1 MWQGIDSLWRELVE
15 AGVRFDHDAK
25 AFSQVGTTG
34 LVLWKTLLDTERF
47 PSENVLYESFGTKTY
62 LSHTKFTSGKLYF
75 EVKILHSTPSSSE
88 KIKKGDPWMHVGWA
102 KRAYEVLKQPQ
113 RSRRELSK
121 GRFVICGSKNAK
133 YWQGK
138 KEAYGDQLDW
148 KKGDVVGC
156 VADLDGGEIRF
167 LMNNKDLGV
176 AFGSEELTRSV
187 LDAGLRITCS
197 FGPGQGA
204 EVNLG
209 NRTFVNTMPVGFR
222 SVFSAVV
229 REEVSKSDDYS
240 DSKSFTMPW
249 FEYKGGEFRLIRYA
263 YRISYD
269 GGILRTLIASID
281 FNAQFQTQS
290 QDSCEWTNVGLC
302 ALDQVLKSSNSES
315 AHTLEFAKIL
325 IHKMNLNQ
333 ILHGAQEPLWVE
345 IVRRLDSILEIDT
358 EESLDFVLS
367 IVGAHQ
373 QDILSDFQKSVIEK
387 LLINVIR
394 MEMSGRNFGL
404 LRKSVGFIRKSM
416 GISGSPSWKGLAFF
430 VQELIDAG
438 MDINRQ
444 AWKEIGV
451 PFCVVM
457 ASELLQATPLSD
469 ANSITNKELE
479 ILKIQSVNKVQSGKV
494 YFEVTLIGPAPDSSV
509 RARRNTPWMHLGWSG
524 ESFRSVPTNAL
535 GADVHRRRRM
545 SKGSYVVCG
554 SKAKRYWKG
563 QKESWGGTWRW
574 QEGDV
579 VGCSL
584 DVEAREIR
592 YYLNGKDL
600 GAAFTKD
607 ELTSQELQEGLYI
620 TCSLGPKQGVKIN
633 LGESEFAHGLPAG
646 FRSVQDIIA
655 DMQRRRGDAK
665 ADSQQSLSHR
675 QSTRSLIETSLSDED
690 DRTWRWFHPIKLQW
704 ITLNPSMG
712 GEKRKTLEIIVAHQ
726 KFLAEFV
733 AYSLWCGKDGHQ
745 LILDK
750 GHCGLV
756 EYTAVDHLQ
765 ENSAKCDICG
775 QHISGLRERCRFCSF
790 DICCRCSDALHL
802 RDCRLLADC
811 HLRKTTARDSKE
823 KTEPVTM
830 VAGGVLFQQIVRH
843 LRVDQDLAY
852 GILTEIFRRTDL
864 AIIKENSKLQGLLAD
879 SVCSFACENQK
890 LSLQILEIVM
900 PALGSQ
906 ELHRVK
912 SVLGFSVLIDVLKY
926 QKSQS
931 KEKFKEIMGFQK
943 EADDQV
949 LIDDVLLNFLGHFE
963 GLYMP
968 SLLLQVQDPVVIS
981 NGYEPSLLLISHLL
995 NDSCGVHMQGSSIF
1009 HTGGSSVASLR
1020 RGNLVCKAG
1029 VLRAGASKAYFE
1041 VTILGETP
1049 AASVRA
1055 TKSTAWIHLG
1065 WSAVAFFPTQ
1075 HVNMRRRMSEG
1086 SYVVCGSKAKRYW
1099 GGQKEDW
1106 GGKWRWQ
1113 EGDVVGC
1120 SLDVEKHEIRYYL
1133 NGKDLGA
1140 AFTKEELTSKE
1151 LTEGLYIT
1159 CSLGPKQG
1167 VKINLGE
1174 SDFVH
1179 ALPKES
1185 VCVARVIDPQTV
1197 KWCSFD
1203 RTNQFWKDLM
1213 EIGYDE
1219 GIISLPT
1226 HMDMN
1231 GVISES
1237 LYRPFKIQDKVR
1249 VRTGLRDLFHTRWKR
1264 SFSQD
1269 GKVIEVSGQK
1279 DDVFKVEFPKSETGR
1294 FQAYEL
1300 QSTDV
1305 TPHQDSTVGIFF
1317 VQNVLANRLL
1327 NKDFK
1332 RRMLRSIISAIDLD
1346 VNIIRAEMITK
1357 EDANSS
1363 PKIEFEINQIIP
1375 SDWVQGKEWG
1385 LDASHTFSKG
1395 EMCVVLRSDKSWRFG
1410 EVYDAVQ
1417 DDKLVHVRVDTTEDG
1432 PITKHVDPCSSVGKI
1447 FVGASMK
1454 SRAVTFER
1462 KKRAVGEIVLGIL
1475 RDSDVLD
1482 RPSALTDLSS
1492 SDRLEE
1498 LFGAPG
1504 LDLVDQGGMSSK
1516 FESPSATEVL
1526 DEGMAPRPD
1535 CRLGARRDTFDSGP
1549 DGALTVCILLRFPKF
1564 PPSLD
1569 AQDTT
1574 HEHIDVHK

>member
-1 MWQGIDSLWRELVE
+1 MVVGTWRFGQIMSNTSAPQYDVSVTDELSKKGIPGTNIGKILQSANTSPLVHLIHTGQRGIKDILKRMDMGKPTPDMQFEYVGEEVLFTTVRSGLDWDIKLTILQHAFGEGNPSSLAQEIHDRHIRSLVVSYLLTELISRGSSGTGECEWKEGVNLIRKLSGLEEKRVWQGIDSLWRELVE

-47 PSENVLYESFGTKTY
+47 PSENVLYESYGTKTY

-102 KRAYEVLKQPQ
+102 KSAYEVLKQPQ
-113 RSRRELSK
+113 KSRRELSK

-167 LMNNKDLGV
+167 LMNDKDLGV

-269 GGILRTLIASID
+269 GGMLRTLIASID

-563 QKESWGGTWRW
+563 QKE
-574 QEGDV
+574 D
-579 VGCSL
+579 
-584 DVEAREIR
+584 
-592 YYLNGKDL
+592 
-600 GAAFTKD
+600 
-607 ELTSQELQEGLYI
+607 
-620 TCSLGPKQGVKIN
+620 
-633 LGESEFAHGLPAG
+633 
-646 FRSVQDIIA
+646 
-655 DMQRRRGDAK
+655 
-665 ADSQQSLSHR
+665 
-675 QSTRSLIETSLSDED
+675 
-690 DRTWRWFHPIKLQW
+690 
-704 ITLNPSMG
+704 
-712 GEKRKTLEIIVAHQ
+712 
-726 KFLAEFV
+726 
-733 AYSLWCGKDGHQ
+733 
-745 LILDK
+745 
-750 GHCGLV
+750 
-756 EYTAVDHLQ
+756 
-765 ENSAKCDICG
+765 
-775 QHISGLRERCRFCSF
+775 
-790 DICCRCSDALHL
+790 
-802 RDCRLLADC
+802 
-811 HLRKTTARDSKE
+811 
-823 KTEPVTM
+823 
-830 VAGGVLFQQIVRH
+830 
-843 LRVDQDLAY
+843 
-852 GILTEIFRRTDL
+852 
-864 AIIKENSKLQGLLAD
+864 
-879 SVCSFACENQK
+879 
-890 LSLQILEIVM
+890 
-900 PALGSQ
+900 
-906 ELHRVK
+906 
-912 SVLGFSVLIDVLKY
+912 
-926 QKSQS
+926 
-931 KEKFKEIMGFQK
+931 
-943 EADDQV
+943 
-949 LIDDVLLNFLGHFE
+949 
-963 GLYMP
+963 
-968 SLLLQVQDPVVIS
+968 
-981 NGYEPSLLLISHLL
+981 
-995 NDSCGVHMQGSSIF
+995 
-1009 HTGGSSVASLR
+1009 
-1020 RGNLVCKAG
+1020 
-1029 VLRAGASKAYFE
+1029 
-1041 VTILGETP
+1041 
-1049 AASVRA
+1049 
-1055 TKSTAWIHLG
+1055 
-1065 WSAVAFFPTQ
+1065 
-1075 HVNMRRRMSEG
+1075 
-1086 SYVVCGSKAKRYW
+1086 
-1099 GGQKEDW
+1099 
-1106 GGKWRWQ
+1106 
-1113 EGDVVGC
+1113 
-1120 SLDVEKHEIRYYL
+1120 
-1133 NGKDLGA
+1133 
-1140 AFTKEELTSKE
+1140 
-1151 LTEGLYIT
+1151 
-1159 CSLGPKQG
+1159 
-1167 VKINLGE
+1167 
-1174 SDFVH
+1174 
-1179 ALPKES
+1179 
-1185 VCVARVIDPQTV
+1185 
-1197 KWCSFD
+1197 
-1203 RTNQFWKDLM
+1203 
-1213 EIGYDE
+1213 
-1219 GIISLPT
+1219 
-1226 HMDMN
+1226 
-1231 GVISES
+1231 
-1237 LYRPFKIQDKVR
+1237 
-1249 VRTGLRDLFHTRWKR
+1249 
-1264 SFSQD
+1264 
-1269 GKVIEVSGQK
+1269 
-1279 DDVFKVEFPKSETGR
+1279 
-1294 FQAYEL
+1294 
-1300 QSTDV
+1300 
-1305 TPHQDSTVGIFF
+1305 
-1317 VQNVLANRLL
+1317 
-1327 NKDFK
+1327 
-1332 RRMLRSIISAIDLD
+1332 
-1346 VNIIRAEMITK
+1346 
-1357 EDANSS
+1357 
-1363 PKIEFEINQIIP
+1363 
-1375 SDWVQGKEWG
+1375 
-1385 LDASHTFSKG
+1385 
-1395 EMCVVLRSDKSWRFG
+1395 
-1410 EVYDAVQ
+1410 
-1417 DDKLVHVRVDTTEDG
+1417 
-1432 PITKHVDPCSSVGKI
+1432 
-1447 FVGASMK
+1447 
-1454 SRAVTFER
+1454 
-1462 KKRAVGEIVLGIL
+1462 
-1475 RDSDVLD
+1475 
-1482 RPSALTDLSS
+1482 
-1492 SDRLEE
+1492 
-1498 LFGAPG
+1498 
-1504 LDLVDQGGMSSK
+1504 
-1516 FESPSATEVL
+1516 
-1526 DEGMAPRPD
+1526 
-1535 CRLGARRDTFDSGP
+1535 
-1549 DGALTVCILLRFPKF
+1549 
-1564 PPSLD
+1564 
-1569 AQDTT
+1569 
-1574 HEHIDVHK
+1574 